1 MNWAGKIFNY
11 ILKTFVI
18 IIFIIFI
25 VGAGI
30 LCAFLVFQNVFYVP
44 DTVVPEVVGDEL
56 EVAQEKL
63 YNAGLKIYI
72 SGEEFNERVP
82 KNHIIKQ
89 DPAAGSKVKEQRE
102 INIVVSK
109 GGKLFTVNIPDLRN
123 KDLKEAI
130 AIIEKNGLTLGKISY
145 ASHFSIPKGKV
156 IAQVPEPGNV
166 TINDKTINLLV
177 SKGTY

>member
-1 MNWAGKIFNY
+1 MNWIGRIFNY
-11 ILKTFVI
+11 IFKTFAT

-25 VGAGI
+25 AGAGI
-30 LCAFLVFQNVFYVP
+30 VCAFLVFQSVFYIP
-44 DTVVPEVVGDEL
+44 DTIVPEVVGDEL

-89 DPAAGSKVKEQRE
+89 DPSAGSKVKEQRE
-102 INIVVSK
+102 VNVVVSK
-109 GGKLFTVNIPDLRN
+109 GVKLFTVKIPDLRN

-130 AIIEKNGLTLGKISY
+130 AIIKKNGLTLGKITY
-145 ASHFSIPKGKV
+145 VSHFSIPKDKV
-156 IAQVPEPGNV
+156 IAQMPEPGNV
-166 TINDKTINLLV
+166 TINDKTVNLLV